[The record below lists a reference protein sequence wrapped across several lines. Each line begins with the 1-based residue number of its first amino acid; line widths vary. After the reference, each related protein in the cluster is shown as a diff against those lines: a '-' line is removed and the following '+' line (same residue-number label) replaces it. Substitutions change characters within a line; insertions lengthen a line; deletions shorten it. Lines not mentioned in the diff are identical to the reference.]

1 MHCPNTCFLYSFF
14 FDSTE
19 KFEEK
24 YKFVYGYGYMPV
36 IQNVVIDKPANLVRD
51 EMKNRESHEIIKR
64 DIKMDDDVGIHRVR
78 SWTVE

>member
-1 MHCPNTCFLYSFF
+1 MFCPNTCFLYSFF
-14 FDSTE
+14 FDTTA

-36 IQNVVIDKPANLVRD
+36 IQNVVIDKPAELVRE
-51 EMKNRESHEIIKR
+51 EMKNCESYEIIQR
-64 DIKMDDDVGIHRVR
+64 DSTKDNEMGMHRVR

>member
-1 MHCPNTCFLYSFF
+1 
-14 FDSTE
+14 
-19 KFEEK
+19 
-24 YKFVYGYGYMPV
+24 MPV